1 MATERHTIT
10 VDVDAW
16 RKLQVFRKDI
26 NGPRVDAGKSE
37 VSLSRIITRAIT
49 EFVDR
54 GQWDEAVGKEH
65 VQ

>member
-10 VDVDAW
+10 VDVDTW

-26 NGPRVDAGKSE
+26 NGPRVDAGLSE
-37 VSLSRIITRAIT
+37 VSLSRIITRAVS